1 MIHEIM
7 PYDVNLINNKKQP
20 ITMTERMSNKIKSA
34 VGGAKQTIGEVIGNR
49 EMAASGAAQKA
60 EADTSQ
66 RFAEKKAQE
75 EEVAH
80 RVEGQAQEK
89 TGDVTHD
96 RVLKAR
102 GLENQ
107 ALGDIEL
114 NV

>member
-1 MIHEIM
+1 
-7 PYDVNLINNKKQP
+7 
-20 ITMTERMSNKIKSA
+20 MTERMSNTINSA
-34 VGGAKQTIGEVIGNR
+34 VGGAKQSIGEAIGNR

-60 EADTSQ
+60 QADTSQ
-66 RFAEKKAQE
+66 RLADKKIQAEG
-75 EEVAH
+75 VGH

-89 TGDVTHD
+89 VGNLTNDK
-96 RVLKAR
+96 VLKAR